1 MTESERREVEPLVEG
16 MILAWHERRKNE
28 KTCLDSINHEVKD
41 MLKTYLDRIYHEVL
55 DMLKTYLERIY
66 HEVLDMLKT
75 YLERWNHESRE
86 SARPQS
92 EEDEGIKLSAEDMG
106 TLVLCFNGD
115 RETALKF
122 LNQLTKIDLDRKKT
136 DLVNMYVRA
145 GKIKDRYKHRELWK
159 LLSKNGLYNST
170 ETNWNKRIFQ
180 LSTECCTEVVL
191 RLYTGCTEIVQ
202 VVFQLYFGC
211 ILVV

>member
-1 MTESERREVEPLVEG
+1 MSYAIEHTINAEQIIREYASLKNLLEQMTESERREVEPLVEG

-28 KTCLDSINHEVKD
+28 KTYLDRINHEVKD

-92 EEDEGIKLSAEDMG
+92 EENEGIKLSAEDMG

-122 LNQLTKIDLDRKKT
+122 LNQLSKIDLDRKKT

-170 ETNWNKRIFQ
+170 ETNWNKRIF
-180 LSTECCTEVVL
+180 
-191 RLYTGCTEIVQ
+191 
-202 VVFQLYFGC
+202 
-211 ILVV
+211 

>member
-1 MTESERREVEPLVEG
+1 MTKSERREVEPLVEG

-28 KTCLDSINHEVKD
+28 KTYLDSINHEVKD

-92 EEDEGIKLSAEDMG
+92 EENEGIKLSAEDMG

-122 LNQLTKIDLDRKKT
+122 LNQLSKIDLDRKKT

-170 ETNWNKRIFQ
+170 ETNWNKRIF
-180 LSTECCTEVVL
+180 
-191 RLYTGCTEIVQ
+191 
-202 VVFQLYFGC
+202 
-211 ILVV
+211 

>member
-1 MTESERREVEPLVEG
+1 MSYAIEHTINAEQIIREYASLKNLLEQMTESERREVEPLVEG

-28 KTCLDSINHEVKD
+28 KTYLDSINHEVKD
-41 MLKTYLDRIYHEVL
+41 MLKTYLDSINHEVL

-75 YLERWNHESRE
+75 YLERRNHESRE

-122 LNQLTKIDLDRKKT
+122 LNQLSKIDLDRKKT

-170 ETNWNKRIFQ
+170 ETNWNKRIF
-180 LSTECCTEVVL
+180 
-191 RLYTGCTEIVQ
+191 
-202 VVFQLYFGC
+202 
-211 ILVV
+211 

>member
-1 MTESERREVEPLVEG
+1 MSYAIEHTINAEQIIREYASLKNLLEQMTESERREVEPLVEC

-28 KTCLDSINHEVKD
+28 KTYLDRINHEVKD

-55 DMLKTYLERIY
+55 DMLKTYLERIS

-92 EEDEGIKLSAEDMG
+92 EENEGIKLSAEDMG

-170 ETNWNKRIFQ
+170 ETNWNKRIF
-180 LSTECCTEVVL
+180 
-191 RLYTGCTEIVQ
+191 
-202 VVFQLYFGC
+202 
-211 ILVV
+211 

>member
-1 MTESERREVEPLVEG
+1 MQSVVQD
-16 MILAWHERRKNE
+16 MIKICVERRKNE
-28 KTCLDSINHEVKD
+28 KTYLDCINHEVKD
-41 MLKTYLDRIYHEVL
+41 MLKTYLDRIN
-55 DMLKTYLERIY
+55 

-92 EEDEGIKLSAEDMG
+92 EEDEGINLSAEDMG

-122 LNQLTKIDLDRKKT
+122 LNQLSKIDLDRKKT

-170 ETNWNKRIFQ
+170 ETNWNKRIF
-180 LSTECCTEVVL
+180 
-191 RLYTGCTEIVQ
+191 
-202 VVFQLYFGC
+202 
-211 ILVV
+211 

>member
-1 MTESERREVEPLVEG
+1 MQSVVQD
-16 MILAWHERRKNE
+16 MIKICVERRKNE
-28 KTCLDSINHEVKD
+28 KTYLDSINHEVK
-41 MLKTYLDRIYHEVL
+41 

-92 EEDEGIKLSAEDMG
+92 EENEGIKLSAEDMG

-122 LNQLTKIDLDRKKT
+122 LNQLSKIDLDRKKT

-170 ETNWNKRIFQ
+170 ETNWNKRIF
-180 LSTECCTEVVL
+180 
-191 RLYTGCTEIVQ
+191 
-202 VVFQLYFGC
+202 
-211 ILVV
+211 

>member
-28 KTCLDSINHEVKD
+28 KTYLDSINHEVK
-41 MLKTYLDRIYHEVL
+41 
-55 DMLKTYLERIY
+55 
-66 HEVLDMLKT
+66 DMLKT

-122 LNQLTKIDLDRKKT
+122 LNQL
-136 DLVNMYVRA
+136 
-145 GKIKDRYKHRELWK
+145 
-159 LLSKNGLYNST
+159 S
-170 ETNWNKRIFQ
+170 
-180 LSTECCTEVVL
+180 
-191 RLYTGCTEIVQ
+191 
-202 VVFQLYFGC
+202 
-211 ILVV
+211 ILVL

>member
-1 MTESERREVEPLVEG
+1 MSYAIEHTINAEQIIREYASLKNLLEQMTESERREVEPLVEG

-28 KTCLDSINHEVKD
+28 KTYLDSINHEVRD

-92 EEDEGIKLSAEDMG
+92 EENEGIKLSAEDMG

-122 LNQLTKIDLDRKKT
+122 LNQLSKIDLDRKKT

-170 ETNWNKRIFQ
+170 ETNWNKRIF
-180 LSTECCTEVVL
+180 
-191 RLYTGCTEIVQ
+191 
-202 VVFQLYFGC
+202 
-211 ILVV
+211 

>member
-28 KTCLDSINHEVKD
+28 KTYLDCINHEVKD
-41 MLKTYLDRIYHEVL
+41 MLKTYLD
-55 DMLKTYLERIY
+55 RIY

-115 RETALKF
+115 RETALRF
-122 LNQLTKIDLDRKKT
+122 LNQLSKIDLDRKKT

>member
-28 KTCLDSINHEVKD
+28 KTYLDCINHEVK
-41 MLKTYLDRIYHEVL
+41 
-55 DMLKTYLERIY
+55 
-66 HEVLDMLKT
+66 DMLKT

>member
-1 MTESERREVEPLVEG
+1 MSYAIEHTINAEQIIREYASLKNLLEQMTESERREVEPLVEG

-28 KTCLDSINHEVKD
+28 KTYLDRINHEVKD

-122 LNQLTKIDLDRKKT
+122 LNQLSKIDLDRKKT

-170 ETNWNKRIFQ
+170 ETNWNKRIF
-180 LSTECCTEVVL
+180 
-191 RLYTGCTEIVQ
+191 
-202 VVFQLYFGC
+202 
-211 ILVV
+211 

>member
-28 KTCLDSINHEVKD
+28 KTYLDRINHEVKD
-41 MLKTYLDRIYHEVL
+41 MLKTYLD
-55 DMLKTYLERIY
+55 RIY

-122 LNQLTKIDLDRKKT
+122 LNQLSKIDLDRKKT

-180 LSTECCTEVVL
+180 LSTECCTEVVQK
-191 RLYTGCTEIVQ
+191 LY
-202 VVFQLYFGC
+202 
-211 ILVV
+211 

>member
-1 MTESERREVEPLVEG
+1 MSYAIEHTINAEQIIREYASLKNLLEQMTESERREVEPLVEG
-16 MILAWHERRKNE
+16 MILAWYERRKNE
-28 KTCLDSINHEVKD
+28 KTYLDCINHEVKD

-122 LNQLTKIDLDRKKT
+122 LNQLSKIDLDRKKT

-170 ETNWNKRIFQ
+170 ETNWNKRIF
-180 LSTECCTEVVL
+180 
-191 RLYTGCTEIVQ
+191 
-202 VVFQLYFGC
+202 
-211 ILVV
+211 

>member
-1 MTESERREVEPLVEG
+1 MSYAIEHTINAEQIIREYASLKNLLEQMTESERREVEPLVEG
-16 MILAWHERRKNE
+16 MILAWYERRKNE
-28 KTCLDSINHEVKD
+28 KTYLDSINHEVRD
-41 MLKTYLDRIYHEVL
+41 MLKTYLD
-55 DMLKTYLERIY
+55 RIY

-115 RETALKF
+115 RETALNF
-122 LNQLTKIDLDRKKT
+122 LNQLSKIDLDRKKT

-170 ETNWNKRIFQ
+170 ETNWNKRIF
-180 LSTECCTEVVL
+180 
-191 RLYTGCTEIVQ
+191 
-202 VVFQLYFGC
+202 
-211 ILVV
+211 

>member
-1 MTESERREVEPLVEG
+1 MSYAIEHTINAEQIIREYASLKNLLEQMTESERREVEPLVEG
-16 MILAWHERRKNE
+16 MILAWYERRKNE
-28 KTCLDSINHEVKD
+28 KTYLDSINHEVRD

-122 LNQLTKIDLDRKKT
+122 LNQLSKIDLDRKKT

-170 ETNWNKRIFQ
+170 ETNWNKRIF
-180 LSTECCTEVVL
+180 
-191 RLYTGCTEIVQ
+191 
-202 VVFQLYFGC
+202 
-211 ILVV
+211 

>member
-92 EEDEGIKLSAEDMG
+92 EENEGIKLSAEDMG

-170 ETNWNKRIFQ
+170 ETNWNKRIF
-180 LSTECCTEVVL
+180 
-191 RLYTGCTEIVQ
+191 
-202 VVFQLYFGC
+202 
-211 ILVV
+211 

>member
-1 MTESERREVEPLVEG
+1 MSYAIEHTINAEQIIREYASLKNLLEQMTESERREVEPLVEG
-16 MILAWHERRKNE
+16 MILAWYERRKNE
-28 KTCLDSINHEVKD
+28 KTYLDSINHEVRD

-75 YLERWNHESRE
+75 YLERRNHESRE

-170 ETNWNKRIFQ
+170 ETNWNKRIF
-180 LSTECCTEVVL
+180 
-191 RLYTGCTEIVQ
+191 
-202 VVFQLYFGC
+202 
-211 ILVV
+211 

>member
-1 MTESERREVEPLVEG
+1 MSYAIEHTINAEQIIREYASLKNLLEQMTESERREVEPLVEG

-28 KTCLDSINHEVKD
+28 KTYLDCINHEVKD
-41 MLKTYLDRIYHEVL
+41 MLKTYLERIYHEVL
-55 DMLKTYLERIY
+55 DMLKTYLDRIY

-92 EEDEGIKLSAEDMG
+92 EENEGIKLSAEDMG

-115 RETALKF
+115 RETALNF
-122 LNQLTKIDLDRKKT
+122 LNQLSKIDLDRKKT

-170 ETNWNKRIFQ
+170 ETNWNKRIF
-180 LSTECCTEVVL
+180 
-191 RLYTGCTEIVQ
+191 
-202 VVFQLYFGC
+202 
-211 ILVV
+211 

>member
-1 MTESERREVEPLVEG
+1 MSYAIEHTINAEQIIREYASLKNLLEQMTESERREVEPLVEG

-92 EEDEGIKLSAEDMG
+92 EENEGIKLSAEDMG

-122 LNQLTKIDLDRKKT
+122 LNQLSKIDLDRKKT

-170 ETNWNKRIFQ
+170 ETNWNKRIF
-180 LSTECCTEVVL
+180 
-191 RLYTGCTEIVQ
+191 
-202 VVFQLYFGC
+202 
-211 ILVV
+211 

>member
-1 MTESERREVEPLVEG
+1 MSYAIEHTINAEQIIREYASLKNLLEQMTESERREVEPLVEG

-28 KTCLDSINHEVKD
+28 KTYLDCINHEVKD
-41 MLKTYLDRIYHEVL
+41 MLKTYLDRIYHEAL

-75 YLERWNHESRE
+75 YLERRNHESRE

-122 LNQLTKIDLDRKKT
+122 LNQLSKIDLDRKKT

-170 ETNWNKRIFQ
+170 ETNWNKRIF
-180 LSTECCTEVVL
+180 
-191 RLYTGCTEIVQ
+191 
-202 VVFQLYFGC
+202 
-211 ILVV
+211 

>member
-1 MTESERREVEPLVEG
+1 MSYAIEHTINAEQIIREYASLKNLLEQMTESERREVEPLVEG

-28 KTCLDSINHEVKD
+28 KTYLDRINHEVKDMLKTYLDRIYHEVKD

-55 DMLKTYLERIY
+55 DMLKTYLER
-66 HEVLDMLKT
+66 
-75 YLERWNHESRE
+75 RNHESRE

-115 RETALKF
+115 RETALRF
-122 LNQLTKIDLDRKKT
+122 LNQLSKIDLDRKKT

-170 ETNWNKRIFQ
+170 ETNWNKRIF
-180 LSTECCTEVVL
+180 
-191 RLYTGCTEIVQ
+191 
-202 VVFQLYFGC
+202 
-211 ILVV
+211 

>member
-28 KTCLDSINHEVKD
+28 KTYLDCINHEVKD

-86 SARPQS
+86 SARPQP
-92 EEDEGIKLSAEDMG
+92 EEDEGIKLSAEDMH
-106 TLVLCFNGD
+106 TLIKCFKGD
-115 RETALKF
+115 SETALKF
-122 LNQLTKIDLDRKKT
+122 LNQLVLIDLNIKKTGLVNKYVKEGKIDEK
-136 DLVNMYVRA
+136 
-145 GKIKDRYKHRELWK
+145 YKRRVLWR
-159 LLSKNGLYNST
+159 LLTKNGLYDRS
-170 ETNWNKRIFQ
+170 ESNWNI
-180 LSTECCTEVVL
+180 
-191 RLYTGCTEIVQ
+191 YI
-202 VVFQLYFGC
+202 
-211 ILVV
+211 I

>member
-1 MTESERREVEPLVEG
+1 MSYAIEHTINAEQIIREYASLKNLLEQMTESERREVEPLVEG

-28 KTCLDSINHEVKD
+28 KTYLDRIYHEVKD

-55 DMLKTYLERIY
+55 DMLKTYLERWN

-170 ETNWNKRIFQ
+170 ETNWNKRIF
-180 LSTECCTEVVL
+180 
-191 RLYTGCTEIVQ
+191 
-202 VVFQLYFGC
+202 
-211 ILVV
+211 